1 MITEYD
7 KREFKDKSIKRA
19 ILEQHNQKT
28 RGKGIHETK
37 GGICFELD
45 TRQFKGPA
53 TTDLPK
59 KRRKKTEVDERLLLI
74 QRRQMA
80 KMYDREARGKLFG
93 YY

>member
-1 MITEYD
+1 
-7 KREFKDKSIKRA
+7 
-19 ILEQHNQKT
+19 LEQQKHKPGKV
-28 RGKGIHETK
+28 RGTIEAK

-45 TRQFKGPA
+45 TRQFKGDSKA
-53 TTDLPK
+53 TNIPRKKK
-59 KRRKKTEVDERLLLI
+59 KREVDERLQLI